1 MLIYHP
7 VGTARMS
14 DTHAQAVVDSQL
26 RVHGLQGL
34 RVIDASIMPT
44 IPGGNTNAPTI
55 MVAERA
61 ADLVARMSLS
71 INYHREGE
79 GPPLVLLH
87 GVGHHWQAWEP
98 VIERLAVEFDVIAC
112 DSPGFGRSAP
122 LSSGI
127 APTIPAYADAFEWF
141 FAELGLERPHVA
153 GSSMGG
159 AIALE
164 LARGRAVRS
173 VCAFS
178 PAGFWTPAE
187 LRFCQ
192 LSLRALARLPAAAR
206 PAVEALART
215 RAAASRCSRR
225 RSATP
230 RACPPRRRSR
240 RSATHGPRPRSA
252 GALDGVRQYRFERP
266 EQLRSTPVTI
276 AWGRRDRLL
285 PYRLQAPRAR
295 RLLPWATHVTLGAGH
310 VPFYDDPA
318 AVAAVIRARA
328 RLARRE
334 AGAAP

>member
-1 MLIYHP
+1 M
-7 VGTARMS
+7 
-14 DTHAQAVVDSQL
+14 
-26 RVHGLQGL
+26 RV
-34 RVIDASIMPT
+34 
-44 IPGGNTNAPTI
+44 
-55 MVAERA
+55 
-61 ADLVARMSLS
+61 SLS

-98 VIERLAVEFDVIAC
+98 VIDRLAAKFDVIAC

-122 LSSGI
+122 LSAGI
-127 APTIPAYADAFEWF
+127 EPTIPAYADAFEWF

-153 GSSMGG
+153 GNSMGG

-164 LARGRAVRS
+164 LARGRAVSS

-192 LSLRALARLPAAAR
+192 LSLRALASTPDAAR
-206 PAVEALART
+206 PAVEALAHT
-215 RAAASRCSRR
+215 RSGRIALFSQTFGYPSRLPAQEAVATLRDAWASPAFASC
-225 RSATP
+225 
-230 RACPPRRRSR
+230 
-240 RSATHGPRPRSA
+240 
-252 GALDGVRQYRFERP
+252 LDAFRHYRFGAG

-276 AWGRRDRLL
+276 AWGLRDRLL

-295 RLLPWATHVTLGAGH
+295 AMLPWATHVALGAGH

-318 AVAAVIRARA
+318 AVAEVIHARTRSGVRERAH
-328 RLARRE
+328 RR
-334 AGAAP
+334 